1 MIKRQSKLK
10 KALYTLLL
18 VLLVSPSFSEDFE
31 LGGLYTYHY
40 HDGRYADWGDYARI
54 SALMA
59 IEDINDSELMGHND
73 RLNMSPENLIDY
85 HCWPSN
91 AAVMAETLIKKNIL
105 ILTGTDCSSPAV
117 EIAKVASKYKIPV
130 ISNGANAS
138 SLSSKENYPWFI
150 RVVTPSEEY
159 DRYLIELAAHFKV
172 KEIAYFYTTDAWG
185 LGAKK
190 VVHESVKKK
199 NIIIKKEFGFERD
212 TNQTM
217 INKYMREVKEANI
230 KHIVVTGPTPD
241 TARVFRAIGEYGLNK
256 KGNTIYATEMISADE
271 ALDVVKGSKGYFA
284 PMTLLS
290 KTKQLDKFKQSLE
303 RKLGKD
309 VDVNSKAFFYGALSY
324 DHIMTIGHAIKT
336 MKDNDVEVSRKN
348 LMPYLRNVDFQGVT
362 GRVYFSKITND
373 RINMPLQ
380 IVNSHGLDELTGT
393 VKFESIA
400 TATSDG
406 GLIIDNSKIL
416 LPGYN
421 SLVK

>member
-1 MIKRQSKLK
+1 MINNKI
-10 KALYTLLL
+10 LYLFLLL
-18 VLLVSPSFSEDFE
+18 FTAPTTWSETFE
-31 LGGLYTYHY
+31 IGGLYTYHY
-40 HDGRYADWGDYARI
+40 HDGRYADWGDYARV

-59 IEDINDSELMGHND
+59 IEDINKNNFLGDSD
-73 RLNMSPENLIDY
+73 QLNMSPENLIDY

-117 EIAKVASKYKIPV
+117 EIAKVASEYKIPV

-217 INKYMREVKEANI
+217 INKYMQEVKEANI

-284 PMTLLS
+284 PMTLLL

-303 RKLGKD
+303 KKLGKD

-324 DHIMTIGHAIKT
+324 DHIMTIGHAIKI
-336 MKDNDVEVSRKN
+336 MKDNDIEVSRKN

-380 IVNSHGLDELTGT
+380 IVNSHGLDKLTGT

>member
-59 IEDINDSELMGHND
+59 IEDINDSELLGHND

-212 TNQTM
+212 TNQMM
-217 INKYMREVKEANI
+217 INKYMQEVKEANI